1 MNIEQNV
8 AQLNA
13 NMEIALGRIN
23 AVHAGLLVVSKY
35 IPKESLISA
44 ADEINQ
50 AAEAIHADALATPI
64 PEALVDEMQR
74 VLLQL
79 AALLRTKYS
88 QI

>member
-23 AVHAGLLVVSKY
+23 AVHAALLIVSKY

-50 AAEAIHADALATPI
+50 AAEAIHADAIATPI
-64 PEALVDEMQR
+64 PDALVDEMQR

-79 AALLRTKYS
+79 AALLRTKHS